1 VTDTKTKPHI
11 FFLITKGD
19 IGGAQIQVLSLIKN
33 LSQHY
38 RFTLGCGEKG
48 FLTNQATK
56 SGVDVVIVP
65 HLQRSLSLVEDIKCF
80 FHLKT
85 ILKKYNP
92 DLVHIHSSKAGI
104 IGRFAARAAGYSS
117 LFTAHGWAFTPGVG
131 LLRKIYGGFA
141 EWIAARAGNGIIS
154 VSEFDFNLAEK
165 FRVRS
170 GKHNYLVCNGVES
183 NMEEKDYKDTP
194 LVKILSIGRMTKQ
207 KNQKMIIQALSRTD
221 RRFKLT
227 LVGSGALRSDLQ
239 SLVTEYGIDDQVEFV
254 ESQEDITR
262 WFLEADIFLLSSI
275 YEGLPLSILE
285 AMRAGLP
292 VISTNVGGVSEAVI
306 DGVTGFLV
314 NSGDEHM
321 LESRI
326 NQLID
331 DFELRK
337 KFSENGFQY
346 YQENFRASQMCTK
359 TSKVYDTLIGQI

>member
-1 VTDTKTKPHI
+1 MRNALNILIVAALTGGMATAQQSSEDMDQLFEMMKTYS
-11 FFLITKGD
+11 D
-19 IGGAQIQVLSLIKN
+19 EAAAS
-33 LSQHY
+33 
-38 RFTLGCGEKG
+38 EKKIPADESV
-48 FLTNQATK
+48 Q
-56 SGVDVVIVP
+56 
-65 HLQRSLSLVEDIKCF
+65 Q
-80 FHLKT
+80 
-85 ILKKYNP
+85 
-92 DLVHIHSSKAGI
+92 KAD
-104 IGRFAARAAGYSS
+104 
-117 LFTAHGWAFTPGVG
+117 PV
-131 LLRKIYGGFA
+131 
-141 EWIAARAGNGIIS
+141 
-154 VSEFDFNLAEK
+154 AEK
-165 FRVRS
+165 VIESPAEAPAVTLDVEALIEESREQFVA
-170 GKHNYLVCNGVES
+170 GK
-183 NMEEKDYKDTP
+183 
-194 LVKILSIGRMTKQ
+194 
-207 KNQKMIIQALSRTD
+207 
-221 RRFKLT
+221 
-227 LVGSGALRSDLQ
+227 
-239 SLVTEYGIDDQVEFV
+239 FV